1 MVKEHNQIDFVRI
14 LASLNSNKAVST
26 FDEQVMIEQEIE
38 TAVAELKE
46 LFCKKHAREIDL
58 LQKEVNAE
66 EELCPNQERF
76 KVR

>member
-1 MVKEHNQIDFVRI
+1 M
-14 LASLNSNKAVST
+14 
-26 FDEQVMIEQEIE
+26 
-38 TAVAELKE
+38 AELKE